1 MRRCVRSIRPSFLM
15 APLAFAIQC
24 VPVHADAGL
33 ELEEIVVTAQR
44 RAESIL
50 EVPISMAVETGV
62 TLEKKGIATLEGLS
76 LQTPSL
82 ITQDGGRVSSVA
94 MRGLGSPGLDT
105 VESSVGIYI
114 DEVYFGRS
122 RLSRNPMFD
131 MDRIEVLRGP
141 QGTLWGRN
149 TIAGAINMLTA
160 RPSEELSGYVSGEA
174 GNYDAYQVEGAV
186 SGPIVDTLSG
196 RL

>member
-1 MRRCVRSIRPSFLM
+1 MRRCVSSVRPAFLL
-15 APLAFAIQC
+15 APLALAIQC
-24 VPVHADAGL
+24 VPVHADDAGL
-33 ELEEIVVTAQR
+33 ELEEVVVTAQR
-44 RAESIL
+44 RSESVL
-50 EVPISMAVETGV
+50 EVPISMAVETGE
-62 TLEKKGIATLEGLS
+62 TLAKKGITTLEGLS

-131 MDRIEVLRGP
+131 MERIEVLRGP
-141 QGTLWGRN
+141 QGTL
-149 TIAGAINMLTA
+149 
-160 RPSEELSGYVSGEA
+160 
-174 GNYDAYQVEGAV
+174 
-186 SGPIVDTLSG
+186 
-196 RL
+196 